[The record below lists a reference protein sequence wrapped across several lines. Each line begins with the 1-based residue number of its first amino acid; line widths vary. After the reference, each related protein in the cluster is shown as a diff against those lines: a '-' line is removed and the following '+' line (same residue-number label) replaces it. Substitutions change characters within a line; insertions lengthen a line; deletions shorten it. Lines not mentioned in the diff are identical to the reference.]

1 MEQITMIGL
10 DLAKHVFQLHGV
22 SASGTVLLRKAVRRG
37 QLLAFFSGLPP
48 CTVAM
53 EACPTAHHWAREL
66 VTLGHEVRLMPP
78 KYVKAYVKRNKNDA
92 ADAEAICEAAGR
104 PNMRFVPVKSREQQA
119 ALMLHRARNLLVRH
133 RTMLSNAIRGHMAE
147 FGIIEAQGAHRVKGL
162 LEVIED
168 DADARLPALARGILR
183 LMAAQLNDL
192 AARIGAIERQIMLW
206 HKASARSRLLDTIPG
221 IGPIIATAITAA
233 VPDASAFKSGRQFAA
248 WLGLVPRQNSS
259 GGKARLGGISK
270 QGNTYLRRQ
279 LIVGAHS
286 VLRWSKEARQDPWIG
301 RLLARKPRLVVAVA
315 LANKLARI
323 AWAVMVRGEEYRR
336 PATA

>member
-1 MEQITMIGL
+1 
-10 DLAKHVFQLHGV
+10 
-22 SASGTVLLRKAVRRG
+22 
-37 QLLAFFSGLPP
+37 
-48 CTVAM
+48 
-53 EACPTAHHWAREL
+53 
-66 VTLGHEVRLMPP
+66 
-78 KYVKAYVKRNKNDA
+78 
-92 ADAEAICEAAGR
+92 
-104 PNMRFVPVKSREQQA
+104 VPVKSREQQA
-119 ALMLHRARNLLVRH
+119 ALMLHRARNLLIRH
-133 RTMLSNAIRGHMAE
+133 RTMLSNALRGHMAE

-162 LEVIED
+162 LEAIED

-192 AARIGAIERQIMLW
+192 AARIGALERQIMRW
-206 HKASARSRLLDTIPG
+206 HQASARSRLLDTIPG

-233 VPDASAFKSGRQFAA
+233 VPDASAFKSGREFAA

-323 AWAVMVRGEEYRR
+323 AWAVMVRGQGYRR